1 MGQSWTGRFARVV
14 TGLFV
19 PATCAGCGGGVSRDR
34 DGAFCER
41 CLDRMQRVKAP
52 WCSLCGLPTPDALY
66 ATATGCVRQC
76 GDRHF
81 TQARAFGVFE
91 GHLKDLIGRL
101 KYAGE
106 QPLAEPLGRAL
117 LQAAQERLTLPD
129 YEAVVPVPLH
139 TERLR
144 ERGFNQAFLLAR
156 PLSREVRI
164 PIVHALR
171 RDVLAPPQVG
181 SGGAARASNIAGVF
195 SLAPR
200 AAEQVGRRNV
210 LLVDDVLTTGATAAE
225 AARVLLRAGALRVD
239 VMTVA
244 RAL

>member
-14 TGLFV
+14 TGLLV
-19 PATCAGCGGGVSRDR
+19 PATCAGCGGGVPRER
-34 DGAFCER
+34 DGRLCDR
-41 CLDRMQRVKAP
+41 CLERIDRAKPP
-52 WCSLCGLPTPDALY
+52 WCSLCGLPTPDVLY
-66 ATATGCVRQC
+66 ATETGCSRQC
-76 GDRHF
+76 GERHF
-81 TQARAFGVFE
+81 ERARSFGVFD
-91 GHLKDLIGRL
+91 GHLKDLIGRF

-106 QPLAEPLGRAL
+106 QPLAEPLGRL
-117 LQAAQERLTLPD
+117 LLDAAQEHLTLPD

-139 TERLR
+139 PDRLR

-164 PIVHALR
+164 PIVQALK

-200 AAEQVGRRNV
+200 AAEQIGRRNV
-210 LLVDDVLTTGATAAE
+210 LLVDDVLTTSATAAE
-225 AARVLLRAGALRVD
+225 AARVLRRGGALRVD
-239 VMTVA
+239 VITVA

>member
-19 PATCAGCGGGVSRDR
+19 PATCAGCGGSVSRER
-34 DGAFCER
+34 EGALCLR
-41 CLDRMQRVKAP
+41 CLQRTTRAVSP

-66 ATATGCVRQC
+66 GAQDGCVRSC
-76 GDRHF
+76 GERHF
-81 TQARAFGVFE
+81 ARARAFGVFE
-91 GHLKDLIGRL
+91 GHLKDLIGRF
-101 KYAGE
+101 KYGRE
-106 QPLAEPLGRAL
+106 QALAEPLGRAL
-117 LQAAQERLTLPD
+117 LEAAQEHLTLPD

-139 TERLR
+139 PERLR
-144 ERGFNQAFLLAR
+144 DRGFNQAFLLAR
-156 PLSREVRI
+156 PLAREVRI
-164 PIVHALR
+164 PVVHALK

-181 SGGAARASNIAGVF
+181 SGGAARVSNIAGVF

-200 AAEQVGRRNV
+200 AGEQIGRRNV
-210 LLVDDVLTTGATAAE
+210 LLIDDVLTTGATAAE
-225 AARVLLRAGALRVD
+225 AARVLLRGGALRVD